1 VFADERGAPV
11 RLEPALAAGGEGSVH
26 PVVGA
31 PTLLA
36 KVYTRAPSK
45 QKVAK
50 LGAMLRQLRAMDSK
64 EQTKLTNLLGWP
76 VGLLSQNGAVVG
88 IQMRRFDKCEP
99 VQHLYNPAQR
109 LKFFPKAG
117 WRFVVAAAQNLAAAV
132 DEIHKTGCVIGDVN
146 QSNFLVDS
154 GAQVKVID
162 CDSFQVPG
170 PGQPYLCEVGV
181 AHYTPPELQ
190 GQRLSSIVRTPN
202 HDRFGLAVLI
212 FQFLF
217 VGRHPYAGVYLGA
230 GDLAFEDGIRDYR
243 FAYGPRAQ
251 AVQMA
256 APPFTPTLADL
267 PPEFTTLFCRA
278 FERGSE
284 ASNARPTAIEW
295 YRALNG
301 LSSQTQVCAADPGHE
316 YWKGVRGCVWCRLA
330 SGNGP
335 DYFFAVGNSPTDFT
349 LDDARLRGYEQ
360 RLKAAR
366 LEDFPLNSA
375 KYEPAQPCAPAPLP
389 DDIETQQPL
398 CWILG
403 AATALGVALM
413 LVGCVNRHALVAG
426 LLTTITFG
434 IWFWLVFANSPYRRE
449 LTKRRAALRR
459 AKSALSRV
467 EHEWEMAVWNYG
479 QQHATRSGNV
489 AGFAARCRQLVS
501 DYQRER
507 AALEAR
513 REELARVQFLR
524 SHFIADATIDKIGEG
539 RKQTLA
545 AYNILTAFDVD
556 PNAILQIKGFGPAY
570 TSNLVAWRESVAKQF
585 RFNPKSGVPEADLRA
600 LAARYRKAQ
609 ADLFRELETMLI
621 ELEGSAPAVRAA
633 LRGMEPDLRSATAA
647 LRQAEADEAALHSA

>member
-1 VFADERGAPV
+1 VSGPLVLVDERGAPV

-31 PTLLA
+31 PALLA
-36 KVYTRAPSK
+36 KVYKRPPSK
-45 QKVAK
+45 QTVAK
-50 LGAMLRQLRAMDSK
+50 LRAMLAAGTPEVRAISA
-64 EQTKLTNLLGWP
+64 WP
-76 VGLLSQNGAVVG
+76 SGLLSQNGSVVG
-88 IQMRRFDKCEP
+88 FLMQRLDKCES

-109 LKFFPKAG
+109 LKFFPKAS
-117 WRFVVAAAQNLAAAV
+117 WRFVVAAARNVAGAF
-132 DEIHKTGCVIGDVN
+132 DEVHKTGCLIGDVN
-146 QSNFLVDS
+146 QSNLLVDQ
-154 GAQVKVID
+154 GALVRLID

-190 GQRLSSIVRTPN
+190 GQRLSSVVRTPN

-230 GDLAFEDGIRDYR
+230 GDLAFEDGIRDFR

-256 APPFTPTLADL
+256 APPFTPNLADL
-267 PPEFTTLFCRA
+267 PPVFTTLFCRA

-284 ASNARPTAIEW
+284 APNARPAAIEW

-301 LSSQTQVCAADPGHE
+301 LSSQTHACAADPGHE

-335 DYFFAVGNSPTDFT
+335 DYFFAVGNSPTDFA

-366 LEDFPLNSA
+366 LEAFALDGA
-375 KYEPAQPCAPAPLP
+375 KYEPARPCAPAPLP
-389 DDIETQQPL
+389 EDIETQQPL
-398 CWILG
+398 RWILG
-403 AATALGVALM
+403 AATALGAALV
-413 LVGCVNRHALVAG
+413 LARCVNRVALITG
-426 LLTTITFG
+426 LLATLTFG
-434 IWFWLVFANSPYRRE
+434 TALWFVFTNSPYRRE
-449 LTKRRAALRR
+449 LTTRRAALRR
-459 AKSALSRV
+459 AKSALARV
-467 EHEWEMAVWNYG
+467 EHEWGTAAWNYG
-479 QQHATRSGNV
+479 QRHAARAQKV
-489 AGFAARCRQLVS
+489 AAFVARCRQLVT

-507 AALEAR
+507 GALEAR
-513 REELARVQFLR
+513 REELARAQFLR
-524 SHFIADATIDKIGEG
+524 SFFIADATIDKIGEG

-545 AYNILTAFDVD
+545 AYNVLTAFDID
-556 PNAILQIKGFGPAY
+556 PHLILQIKGFGPAY

-585 RFNPKSGVPEADLRA
+585 KFDPKSGVPEADLRA

-609 ADLFRELETMLI
+609 ADLFGELEAKLT
-621 ELEGSAPAVRAA
+621 ELEGLAPAAKAQLLA
-633 LRGMEPDLRSATAA
+633 LEPELRTATAA
-647 LRQAEADEAALHSA
+647 LRQAEADFDHLRTGH

>member
-1 VFADERGAPV
+1 VFVDERGAPV

-26 PVVGA
+26 PVIGA
-31 PTLLA
+31 PMVLA
-36 KVYTRAPSK
+36 KVYKRPPSK
-45 QKVAK
+45 QTVAK
-50 LGAMLRQLRAMDSK
+50 LRAMLAAGTPEVRAISA
-64 EQTKLTNLLGWP
+64 WP
-76 VGLLSQNGAVVG
+76 SGLLSQNGSVVG
-88 IQMRRFDKCEP
+88 FLMQRLDKCEP

-117 WRFVVAAAQNLAAAV
+117 WRFVVAAARNVAGAF
-132 DEIHKTGCVIGDVN
+132 DEVHKTGCLIGDVN
-146 QSNFLVDS
+146 QSNLLVDH
-154 GAQVKVID
+154 GALVRLID

-609 ADLFRELETMLI
+609 ADLFRELETKLT
-621 ELEGSAPAVRAA
+621 ELEGLAPAIRAA
-633 LRGMEPDLRSATAA
+633 LRGMEPNLLSATAA
-647 LRQAEADEAALHSA
+647 LRQAEADESALHSA